1 MLAQGCLPS
10 QIIDFMGGP
19 YRPHQTPHPIVANAM
34 ISAIGQRHLVAS
46 SQLPQQALQPPA
58 QVRSSIQPSIEGPA
72 GPEPLV
78 RAEFPAWRRI
88 EPKPTGPI
96 APTNAD
102 IMGTY
107 ALMQQRF
114 DQGDLAKTVEQQH
127 PPYMVS
133 REGALSAAHTP
144 LFHGATLRMQ
154 TMAPGM
160 EDANLQA
167 PRGISQL
174 TAHFLSQ
181 QATSRMESVTSNAQ
195 DAALASL
202 TEQAMSQ
209 LQRST
214 PNTQDAAPPMQNYAE
229 TMADGTNTEY
239 VDDTGTTK
247 ALKTGKK
254 KLKLS
259 TRNEMEGTP
268 AGTVNQGPR
277 CAKCIKAHKRCTHR
291 TQDSPASNR
300 PLGSSPFDTSST
312 PSDNYVSS
320 AGIPEG
326 GYTPAPATMPD
337 NSFTLSAASVEM
349 PVQGGAKKPK
359 AAPKRKR

>member
-46 SQLPQQALQPPA
+46 SQLPQQALQLPA

-154 TMAPGM
+154 TLAPGM

-209 LQRST
+209 L
-214 PNTQDAAPPMQNYAE
+214 
-229 TMADGTNTEY
+229 
-239 VDDTGTTK
+239 
-247 ALKTGKK
+247 
-254 KLKLS
+254 S

-300 PLGSSPFDTSST
+300 PLGSSPLDTSST